1 MSSINIS
8 LLKRPDRMLTPTTR
22 WYKVP
27 SMEPTCVTPGQL
39 IQELLSSR
47 GWTQRVLAIVLGVD
61 ETGLN
66 KIVADKRPVDAETA
80 LLLAEVFDVPAER
93 FLELQKSFDLQKA
106 RLIARPDPSR
116 STRALLFGDLPVTE
130 MIKRGWLD
138 APNIRNISKVEAALV
153 RFFGVNSIDEIEIL
167 PHAAKKTKTFTPV
180 TSAQLAWIYRV
191 REIASEMLVARYSQA
206 AVRDAITI
214 LSRLLSA
221 PEEARKVP
229 RILAECGIRFVIVE
243 TVSSAKIDGVCFWL
257 NDHSPVIG
265 MTMRHDRIDNF
276 WFVLRHELEHVIR
289 HHGKTAAMVDTEL
302 EGERAGIGSSVS
314 EEERMANDAAANF
327 CVPQETLD
335 RFISRKSPF
344 FNERDIQGFANTLGI
359 HPGLVAGQLQRR
371 IGRYDRFRQHL
382 VKIRSIVAPGAMVDG
397 WGDIAPV
404 GL

>member
-1 MSSINIS
+1 
-8 LLKRPDRMLTPTTR
+8 MLTPIPV
-22 WYKVP
+22 WAKVP
-27 SMEPTCVTPGQL
+27 RMEPTHITPGQL
-39 IQELLSSR
+39 IQELLNAR

-66 KIVADKRPVDAETA
+66 KTIADKRPVDAGTA
-80 LLLAEVFDVPAER
+80 LLLSEVFDVPAER

-138 APNIRNISKVEAALV
+138 APNIRNIPKVEAALV

-229 RILAECGIRFVIVE
+229 RVLAECGIRYVIVE
-243 TVSSAKIDGVCFWL
+243 TLPSAKIDGVCFWL
-257 NDHSPVIG
+257 NDHSPVVG
-265 MTMRHDRIDNF
+265 MSMRHDRIDNF
-276 WFVLRHELEHVIR
+276 WFVLRHELEHVLR
-289 HHGKTAAMVDTEL
+289 YHGKTAAMLDTEL
-302 EGERAGIGSSVS
+302 EGERAGIGANIL
-314 EEERMANDAAANF
+314 EEERMANEAAASF
-327 CVPQETLD
+327 CVPQESLD

-344 FNERDIQGFANTLGI
+344 FNERDIQGFANTLQI

-382 VKIRSIVAPGAMVDG
+382 VKIRSIVKPGAMVDG